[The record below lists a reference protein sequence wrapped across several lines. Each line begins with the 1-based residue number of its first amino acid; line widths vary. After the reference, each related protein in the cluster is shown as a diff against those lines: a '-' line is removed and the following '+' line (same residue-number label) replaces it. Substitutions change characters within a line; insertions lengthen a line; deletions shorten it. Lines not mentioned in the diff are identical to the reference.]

1 MDRRLITVRRLFS
14 FPSLL
19 FFMKKSLLFL
29 SLIGLCLS
37 IQAQNGC
44 PGCEVSLPADLPED
58 TIFLGDAPV
67 GQANVYYD
75 QDLSFRLPKTTTSV
89 AAIDST
95 TPPNLAI
102 SSFEIV
108 SVSNLPPGLTWEANQ
123 REFDTSEQTDGCV
136 KICGTPLIPG
146 LYNVEVV
153 LDAQVVILS
162 RRTSFSFP
170 LLIQPGVTATDGFR
184 MINNIGCGEVDVT
197 FINTI
202 PSNEAEGFSYRWDFG
217 NGLVSE
223 EENPL
228 PLTYDEPGIYE
239 VNYEAV
245 IDTAGF
251 FLTKV
256 LIEETTCNDILGGRP
271 DLKIDVIEP
280 DGTTIYTSDIIM
292 NAMLPLTF
300 ELLLPIEDIGN
311 YSLRVTDD
319 DSGIGGAD
327 DVCGIVNFTQQT
339 EGSLSSG
346 EDLKVTLT
354 ITHPVE
360 TINSKDTVFV
370 FEQPAAPELSL
381 AEQFPVCEGDTLEAM
396 VLNYVDGLQWIRD
409 STSLFGET
417 APILKISENGTYW
430 SRYISPDGCSSEST
444 PVSASFGVIPSGI
457 AFQIE
462 NNLLNVFQPE
472 DLPANSSIA
481 WESDGEIIPGADGV
495 AFCVDSSATYTL
507 KVTDE
512 ETGCFATFSQMVT
525 YDPNFPNCV
534 SSNEEVYKGDFARVF
549 PNPFRENVVVQIQ
562 DPTAQP
568 STFKLISMDG
578 REIIA
583 GKWRDL
589 RGNWDKKELPV
600 YELAKGIYIL
610 QLFTGRLHQNIKLVK
625 E

>member
-1 MDRRLITVRRLFS
+1 
-14 FPSLL
+14 
-19 FFMKKSLLFL
+19 MKKIFVFL
-29 SLIGLCLS
+29 SLILLWIGV
-37 IQAQNGC
+37 QAQNGC
-44 PGCEVSLPADLPED
+44 PDCEINLPADLPED
-58 TIFLGDAPV
+58 TLFLGNAPA

-75 QDLSFRLPKTTTSV
+75 QDLSFRLPKTTTPVNS
-89 AAIDST
+89 IDSS
-95 TPPNLAI
+95 TPPNLSI

-108 SVSNLPPGLTWEANQ
+108 SVTGLPPGLSWEANQ
-123 REFDTSEQTDGCV
+123 REFNTSDETDGCV

-146 LYNVEVV
+146 LYEVEVV

-162 RRTSFSFP
+162 RRTTFSFP

-184 MINNIGCGEVDVT
+184 MINNVGCGEVDVT

-202 PSNEAEGFSYRWDFG
+202 PSNENEGFSYRWDFG

-223 EENPL
+223 EENPM

-280 DGTTIYTSDIIM
+280 NGETVYTSDIIT
-292 NAMLPLTF
+292 NATLPLTF
-300 ELLLPIEDIGN
+300 ELLVPIEDIGN

-327 DVCGIVNFTQQT
+327 DVCGVVNFTQLT
-339 EGSLSSG
+339 EGSLTDG

-360 TINSKDTVFV
+360 TVNSKDTVFV
-370 FEQPAAPELSL
+370 FAQPDVPELDL
-381 AEQFPVCEGDTLEAM
+381 EERFPLCEGDTIEAM
-396 VLNYVDGLQWIRD
+396 VLNYQDGLQWIRD
-409 STSLFGET
+409 STSIFGET
-417 APILKISENGTYW
+417 APTLQISTNGTYW
-430 SRYISPDGCSSEST
+430 LKYVSPDGCASESA

-457 AFQIE
+457 AFVAE

-472 DLPANSSIA
+472 DLPENNSIA
-481 WESDGEIIPGADGV
+481 WAAAGEIIPGADGIE
-495 AFCVDSSATYTL
+495 FCIDSSATYTL
-507 KVTDE
+507 SVTDE

-525 YDPNFPNCV
+525 YDPDFPNCV
-534 SSNEEVYKGDFARVF
+534 SSSQEGFREDFVRVY
-549 PNPFRENVVVQIQ
+549 PNPFQTNLLVEIQ
-562 DPTAQP
+562 DPGAQP
-568 STFKLISMDG
+568 SEFKLISIDG

-583 GKWRDL
+583 GKWGDL
-589 RGNWDKKELPV
+589 PGNWGKKELPV

-610 QLFTGRLHQNIKLVK
+610 QLFTGRLYQNIKLVK

>member
-1 MDRRLITVRRLFS
+1 
-14 FPSLL
+14 
-19 FFMKKSLLFL
+19 MKKSLLFL
-29 SLIGLCLS
+29 SLVWLAVNLK
-37 IQAQNGC
+37 AQNGC
-44 PGCEVSLPADLPED
+44 PGCAINLPVDLAED
-58 TIFLGDAPV
+58 TLFLSDAPA
-67 GQANVYYD
+67 GQANIYYD
-75 QDLSFRLPKTTTSV
+75 QDLSFRLPRTTTPV
-89 AAIDST
+89 ASIDST

-108 SVSNLPPGLTWEANQ
+108 SVSNLPPGLSWEANQ
-123 REFDTSEQTDGCV
+123 REFDTSEETDGCV

-153 LDAQVVILS
+153 LDAQVVIIS
-162 RRTSFSFP
+162 RRTSFSFT

-184 MINNIGCGEVDVT
+184 MIYNVGCGELDVT

-202 PSNEAEGFSYRWDFG
+202 PSNEVEGFSYRWDFG

-223 EENPL
+223 EENPM

-280 DGTTIYTSDIIM
+280 DGTTVYTSDIIT
-292 NAMLPLTF
+292 NATLPLTF
-300 ELLLPIEDIGN
+300 ELLQPIEDIGN

-327 DVCGIVNFTQQT
+327 DVCGIVNFTQNT
-339 EGSLSSG
+339 EGSLTDG
-346 EDLKVTLT
+346 DDLKVTLT

-370 FEQPAAPELSL
+370 FAQPEAPDLVLE
-381 AEQFPVCEGDTLEAM
+381 EQFPLCEGDTIEAM
-396 VLNYVDGLQWIRD
+396 VLNYQDGLQWVQD
-409 STSLFGET
+409 STSLFEET
-417 APILKISENGTYW
+417 EATLKISENGTYW
-430 SRYISPDGCSSEST
+430 ARYISPEGCSSESL
-444 PVSASFGVIPSGI
+444 PVSASFGMVPSGI
-457 AFQIE
+457 AFEVE
-462 NNLLNVFQPE
+462 NNLLSVFQPE
-472 DLPANSSIA
+472 DLPESSSVA
-481 WESDGEIIPGADGV
+481 WQADGAMIPGADGLV
-495 AFCVDSSATYTL
+495 FCVDSSATYTL
-507 KVTDE
+507 VVTDE

-534 SSNEEVYKGDFARVF
+534 SSNEEVYREDLARVY
-549 PNPFRENVVVQIQ
+549 PNPFQENIVVEIQ
-562 DPTAQP
+562 DPTTQP
-568 STFKLISMDG
+568 SNFRVISVDG

-589 RGNWDKKELPV
+589 PGNWDKKELPV

>member
-1 MDRRLITVRRLFS
+1 
-14 FPSLL
+14 
-19 FFMKKSLLFL
+19 MKKSFVILFL
-29 SLIGLCLS
+29 IWLWAGV
-37 IQAQNGC
+37 QAQDGC
-44 PGCEVSLPADLPED
+44 PGCEINLPVDLPED
-58 TIFLGDAPV
+58 TIFLGDAPA

-75 QDLSFRLPKTTTSV
+75 RDMSFRLPKTTTPV

-108 SVSNLPPGLTWEANQ
+108 SISNLPPGLTWEANQ
-123 REFDTSEQTDGCV
+123 REFNTSDQTDGCI

-184 MINNIGCGEVDVT
+184 MINNVGCGAIDVT

-202 PSNEAEGFSYRWDFG
+202 PSNEVEGFSYRWDFG

-256 LIEETTCNDILGGRP
+256 LIEETTCNDIFGGRP

-280 DGTTIYTSDIIM
+280 DGTTIYTSDIIT
-292 NAMLPLTF
+292 NATLPLTF

-311 YSLRVTDD
+311 YSVRVTDD

-327 DVCGIVNFTQQT
+327 DVCGVVNFTQET
-339 EGSLSSG
+339 EGSLTDG

-360 TINSKDTVFV
+360 TINSKDTIFV
-370 FEQPAAPELSL
+370 FEQPALPELSL
-381 AEQFPVCEGDTLEAM
+381 EEQFPLCEGDTVEAM
-396 VLNYVDGLQWIRD
+396 VLNYQDGLQWIRD
-409 STSLFGET
+409 SSSLFGET
-417 APILKISENGTYW
+417 NPVLKISENGTYW
-430 SRYISPDGCSSEST
+430 LRYVSPDGCYSESMQVAT
-444 PVSASFGVIPSGI
+444 SFGVIPSGI
-457 AFQIE
+457 AFQTA
-462 NNLLNVFQPE
+462 NNLLSVFQPE
-472 DLPANSSIA
+472 DLPENSSIT
-481 WESDGEIIPGADGV
+481 WEVDGAIIPGADGV
-495 AFCVDSSATYTL
+495 EFCVDSSATYTL
-507 KVTDE
+507 RVTDE
-512 ETGCFATFSQMVT
+512 DTGCFATFSQMVT

-534 SSNEEVYKGDFARVF
+534 SANQEIYRGDFAKVY
-549 PNPFRENVVVQIQ
+549 PNPFHENVVIQIE
-562 DPTAQP
+562 DPSTQP
-568 STFKLISMDG
+568 SNFKLISVDG

-589 RGNWDKKELPV
+589 PGNWDKKELPV

>member
-1 MDRRLITVRRLFS
+1 
-14 FPSLL
+14 
-19 FFMKKSLLFL
+19 MKKILLFL
-29 SLIGLCLS
+29 SLIWLWVG

-44 PGCEVSLPADLPED
+44 PGCEINLPADLPED
-58 TIFLGDAPV
+58 TLFLADAPA

-75 QDLSFRLPKTTTSV
+75 RDLSFRLPKTTTPVNS
-89 AAIDST
+89 IDSS
-95 TPPNLAI
+95 TPPNLNI

-108 SVSNLPPGLTWEANQ
+108 SVSGLPPGLSWEANQ
-123 REFDTSEQTDGCV
+123 REFNTSEETDGCV

-153 LDAQVVILS
+153 LDAQVVIIS

-202 PSNEAEGFSYRWDFG
+202 PSNENEGFSYRWDFG

-245 IDTAGF
+245 IDTSGF

-256 LIEETTCNDILGGRP
+256 LIEETNCNDILGGRP

-280 DGTTIYTSDIIM
+280 NGETIYTSDIIT
-292 NAMLPLTF
+292 NATLPLTF
-300 ELLLPIEDIGN
+300 ELLVSIEDIGN

-327 DVCGIVNFTQQT
+327 DVCGVVNFTQQT
-339 EGSLSSG
+339 EGSLTDG
-346 EDLKVTLT
+346 DDLKVTLT

-360 TINSKDTVFV
+360 TISSKDTVFV
-370 FEQPAAPELSL
+370 FAQPDAPEISL
-381 AEQFPVCEGDTLEAM
+381 EEQFPLCEGDTIAAM
-396 VLNYVDGLQWIRD
+396 VLNYQDGLQWIRD
-409 STSLFGET
+409 STSIFGET
-417 APILKISENGTYW
+417 ASTLRISESGTYW

-444 PVSASFGVIPSGI
+444 PVSASFGAIPSGI
-457 AFQIE
+457 AFEVE
-462 NNLLNVFQPE
+462 NNLLTVFQPE
-472 DLPANSSIA
+472 DLPENSSIA
-481 WESDGEIIPGADGV
+481 WEVGGEIIPGADGV
-495 AFCVDSSATYTL
+495 AFCVDSSSTYTL
-507 KVTDE
+507 RVTDE

-534 SSNEEVYKGDFARVF
+534 SSNSVSFNEDFARVY
-549 PNPFRENVVVQIQ
+549 PNPFQENLLVEIQ
-562 DPTAQP
+562 DANAQP
-568 STFKLISMDG
+568 SNFRLISVDG

-583 GKWRDL
+583 GKWGDL
-589 RGNWDKKELPV
+589 PGNWDKKELPV

-610 QLFTGRLHQNIKLVK
+610 QLFTGRLYQNIKLVK

>member
-1 MDRRLITVRRLFS
+1 MKKF
-14 FPSLL
+14 LL
-19 FFMKKSLLFL
+19 FF
-29 SLIGLCLS
+29 SLIWLS
-37 IQAQNGC
+37 VGIQAQNGC
-44 PGCEVSLPADLPED
+44 PGCEINLPADLPED
-58 TIFLGDAPV
+58 TLFLADAPA

-75 QDLSFRLPKTTTSV
+75 RDLSFRLPRTTTPVNS
-89 AAIDST
+89 IDSS
-95 TPPNLAI
+95 TPPNLNI

-108 SVSNLPPGLTWEANQ
+108 SVSGLPPGLTWEANQ
-123 REFDTSEQTDGCV
+123 REFNTSDETDGCV

-153 LDAQVVILS
+153 LDAQVVIIS

-184 MINNIGCGEVDVT
+184 MINNVGCGDVDVT

-202 PSNEAEGFSYRWDFG
+202 PSNENEGFSYRWDFG

-271 DLKIDVIEP
+271 DLKVDVIEP
-280 DGTTIYTSDIIM
+280 SGETIYTSDIIT
-292 NAMLPLTF
+292 NATLPLTF
-300 ELLLPIEDIGN
+300 ELLVPIEDIGN

-319 DSGIGGAD
+319 DNGIGGAD
-327 DVCGIVNFTQQT
+327 DVCGVVNFTQLT
-339 EGSLSSG
+339 EGSLTDG
-346 EDLKVTLT
+346 DDLKVTLT

-360 TINSKDTVFV
+360 TISSKDTVFV
-370 FEQPAAPELSL
+370 FAQPDIPELDL
-381 AEQFPVCEGDTLEAM
+381 EQQFPLCVGDTIEAM
-396 VLNYVDGLQWIRD
+396 ALNYQEGLQWVRD
-409 STSLFGET
+409 SASLFGET

-430 SRYISPDGCSSEST
+430 LRYISPDGCSSESA
-444 PVSASFGVIPSGI
+444 PVSASFGEIPSGI
-457 AFQIE
+457 AFEVE
-462 NNLLNVFQPE
+462 NNLLSVFQPE
-472 DLPANSSIA
+472 DLPVNSSIG
-481 WESDGEIIPGADGV
+481 WEADGEMIPGADGV
-495 AFCVDSSATYTL
+495 EFCVDSSATYTL
-507 KVTDE
+507 SVTDE

-534 SSNEEVYKGDFARVF
+534 SSNQEGFKEDFARVY
-549 PNPFRENVVVQIQ
+549 PNPFQANLVVEIK
-562 DPTAQP
+562 DPNAQP
-568 STFKLISMDG
+568 SNFKLISIDG

-583 GKWRDL
+583 GKWGDL
-589 RGNWDKKELPV
+589 PGNWDKKELPV

-610 QLFTGRLHQNIKLVK
+610 QLFTGRLYQNIKLVK